1 VSDTLE
7 GKVVLVTGAS
17 SGIGRATAL
26 ALSEAGA
33 RVAVGARR
41 ADRLKDLA
49 QDAPGEILVVE
60 LDVTDEQSVQEAVAA
75 TVERFGALDAVVN
88 NAGIMLS
95 GAILGADTTEWTRM
109 IETNLLGSMYTVHAA
124 LPHLLE
130 SKGAVVQISSTSGR
144 ISSAASGVYA
154 ATKFGITA
162 FAEALRQEVTTHG
175 VRVVVVEPGF
185 VSTELTS
192 HITDPN
198 IQAAAKDMAESMR
211 TLQPEDIAAAVVYAL
226 TQPAHVAVN
235 EILIRPTDQ
244 TRTPGHRLGST
255 VCRGARRSVRPRAPP
270 ADPWPAPPHQRNRR
284 PPDAT
289 TPRPRRP
296 WHGPAAHGRSVAD
309 AGRSDVGSGADRGSA
324 RHNGHGHP

>member
-1 VSDTLE
+1 MSDTLE
-7 GKVVLVTGAS
+7 GKIVLVTGAS

-26 ALSEAGA
+26 ALSKAGA
-33 RVAVGARR
+33 QVAVGARR
-41 ADRLKDLA
+41 ADRLKDVA

-109 IETNLLGSMYTVHAA
+109 IDTNLLGSMYTVHAA

-162 FAEALRQEVTTHG
+162 FAEALRQEVTTQG

-198 IQAAAKDMAESMR
+198 IQAAAKNMAESMR

-244 TRTPGHRLGST
+244 TR
-255 VCRGARRSVRPRAPP
+255 
-270 ADPWPAPPHQRNRR
+270 
-284 PPDAT
+284 
-289 TPRPRRP
+289 
-296 WHGPAAHGRSVAD
+296 
-309 AGRSDVGSGADRGSA
+309 
-324 RHNGHGHP
+324 